1 MPSRLNK
8 LMLRELTEQFGKA
21 DTCLFVDF
29 SGLSGR
35 KAADLRHQLRSTCGE
50 AATFSVVRTSLAK
63 RAFAQNEGLS
73 ALVDGPL
80 AECLA
85 GPTAIAYGADD
96 PALLARTL
104 ADWGRKE
111 QLLRFKGGL
120 FAGRPLSAG
129 AAAELAKIPPRPILM
144 AHVIGA
150 IAAPLTS
157 FLNVGTGLIRKV
169 MGLADALAKKKTEEG
184 SD

>member
-1 MPSRLNK
+1 MPSRLNR
-8 LMLRELTEQFGKA
+8 LMLRELTEQFGKVH
-21 DTCLFVDF
+21 TCFFVDF
-29 SGLSGR
+29 TGLSGR

-50 AATFSVVRTSLAK
+50 TASFSVVKTSLAR
-63 RAFAQNEGLS
+63 RAFAQDEDLS

-85 GPTAIAYGADD
+85 GPTAVAYGADD

-104 ADWGRKE
+104 ADWGKKE
-111 QLLRFKGGL
+111 RLLRFKGGL
-120 FAGRPLSAG
+120 FAGQPLSA
-129 AAAELAKIPPRPILM
+129 AAVTELAKIPPKPILM
-144 AHVIGA
+144 GHVVGA

-169 MGLADALAKKKTEEG
+169 MGLADALAKKKAEEA